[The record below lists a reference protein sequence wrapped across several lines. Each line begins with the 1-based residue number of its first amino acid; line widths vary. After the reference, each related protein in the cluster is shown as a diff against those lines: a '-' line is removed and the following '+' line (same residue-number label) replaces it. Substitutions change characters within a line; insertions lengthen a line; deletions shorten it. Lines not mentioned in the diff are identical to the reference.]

1 MILAG
6 PLIGGFIFAYGGW
19 RWTQWIVLILAV
31 AVYLFGVA
39 QPDTYPR
46 EIQRRRARRNGVP
59 LKLMDAQSG
68 VTLRDM
74 SVVTFFVPLKMLVTE
89 PIVIALSLEV
99 GFIFAVTFQWF
110 IAIPAV
116 LELTYSFTV
125 QQVGIAFSAA
135 ILGSALSTAMSTII
149 DISLPHWCTKNHDG
163 TVPEEYRMLP
173 AMVGGILV
181 MTSLFWIGWTASP
194 KIHYLSPIF
203 GTAMYIWGAQSVIVS
218 MSIWTCLIVLIVRYR
233 SPRSPISSMPT
244 RRAVL
249 CRHSL
254 QRPRLDWS
262 LQL

>member
-31 AVYLFGVA
+31 AVYLFGIA

-46 EIQRRRARRNGVP
+46 EIQRRRAKRNGVP

-74 SVVTFFVPLKMLVTE
+74 SIVTFFVPLKMLVTE
-89 PIVIALSLEV
+89 PIVIALSFEV

-135 ILGSALSTAMSTII
+135 ILGSVLSTAMSTII
-149 DISLPHWCTKNHDG
+149 DITLPHWCTKNHDG

-181 MTSLFWIGWTASP
+181 MTSLFWIAWTASP
-194 KIHYLSPIF
+194 TIHYLSPIF
-203 GTAMYIWGAQSVIVS
+203 GTALYIWGAQSVIVRI
-218 MSIWTCLIVLIVRYR
+218 SIWKCSAYSNRVT
-233 SPRSPISSMPT
+233 
-244 RRAVL
+244 
-249 CRHSL
+249 
-254 QRPRLDWS
+254 
-262 LQL
+262 